1 MITLDKAV
9 DYAHKT
15 GVLRGTMSWVALH
28 EDISDEVF
36 KKLARCLIDVSE
48 EGDLMDDQTKGWLME
63 EAEKRNLT
71 I

>member
-1 MITLDKAV
+1 MINNKAV
-9 DYAHKT
+9 DYAYKT

-48 EGDLMDDQTKGWLME
+48 EGDLMDEQTKGWLME
-63 EAEKRNLT
+63 AAEKKGITL
-71 I
+71 